1 YFVLHF
7 NCKFARNKYQT
18 FMQNLVGAA
27 EGGSVGLWSGKY
39 YEHKIGKELRIRLID
54 FGSKF
59 FVTLDF
65 INKIR

>member
-1 YFVLHF
+1 
-7 NCKFARNKYQT
+7 
-18 FMQNLVGAA
+18 MQNLVGAA
-27 EGGSVGLWSGKY
+27 EGESVGLWPEKY